1 MGAREKIIG
10 AAGAP
15 PTGGCAGCPACTPS
29 ITPSCPWNLIWIE
42 MEALEPRHDTNSRIA
57 TRLFITP
64 QGAQD
69 RSLMMETGT
78 DPEKLGSSVFQ
89 ARIQLS
95 REPKPRRHDVMA
107 DICSGH
113 LWQSND
119 RHLCPRT
126 TRSVESRW
134 LMIYSNVPQDCSSK
148 RQAISRRCLSASS
161 YILVSSPGR
170 HFSAAV
176 LLPMSS
182 PVPFLPFADPYHSKH
197 RGVPD
202 TPFACP
208 SFWSSS
214 TRTSRLVIRG
224 VISCH
229 VLILPCP
236 EGALSSRGVR

>member
-42 MEALEPRHDTNSRIA
+42 MEALEPRHDTNLRIA
-57 TRLFITP
+57 TRHFITP

-69 RSLMMETGT
+69 RGLMMETGT

-161 YILVSSPGR
+161 YILV
-170 HFSAAV
+170 
-176 LLPMSS
+176 
-182 PVPFLPFADPYHSKH
+182 
-197 RGVPD
+197 
-202 TPFACP
+202 
-208 SFWSSS
+208 
-214 TRTSRLVIRG
+214 
-224 VISCH
+224 
-229 VLILPCP
+229 
-236 EGALSSRGVR
+236 

>member
-1 MGAREKIIG
+1 MALERGRAQTPTRLPRLLGWGLAIEGARSQ
-10 AAGAP
+10 
-15 PTGGCAGCPACTPS
+15 CRDV
-29 ITPSCPWNLIWIE
+29 IT
-42 MEALEPRHDTNSRIA
+42 D
-57 TRLFITP
+57 
-64 QGAQD
+64 
-69 RSLMMETGT
+69 
-78 DPEKLGSSVFQ
+78 VF
-89 ARIQLS
+89 
-95 REPKPRRHDVMA
+95 
-107 DICSGH
+107 SGH

-119 RHLCPRT
+119 RHSRPFVT
-126 TRSVESRW
+126 SSGSVGCRW

-148 RQAISRRCLSASS
+148 RQATSRRCLSASC

-170 HFSAAV
+170 HFSAAC
-176 LLPMSS
+176 LSS
-182 PVPFLPFADPYHSKH
+182 CQCPVPFLPFADPYHSKH

-236 EGALSSRGVR
+236 EGTVVLWCSLMHTSRQRPQPRPSQWPQSRRR